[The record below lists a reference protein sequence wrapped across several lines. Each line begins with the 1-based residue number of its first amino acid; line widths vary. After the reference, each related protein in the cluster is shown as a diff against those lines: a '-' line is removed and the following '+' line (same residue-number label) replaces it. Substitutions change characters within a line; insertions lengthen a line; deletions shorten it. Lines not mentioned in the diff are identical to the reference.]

1 MQNIPWGH
9 ELFHIILMINAWR
22 QVYKCKKKKSLT
34 KKNKTKFCDRETDD
48 LKRVS
53 IKQDKSEKDKPEQMK
68 EKEEGLRKRNTQTSN
83 DSEPKIEPKQEK
95 KVKKTNKDPLHWFGL
110 FVSPSLRTSQ
120 KSFKLGKWLI
130 FCCKLINRVFIAT
143 EKLIDQVNTII
154 ELKEMEERYHDLLES
169 KEASRQDVEVWINVF
184 ILYSWYNIYNH
195 SRRLFETHVFESL
208 GINEM
213 EFSTCFVYSGSIDFN
228 VSKCLDIGNFITQD
242 APVGNTST
250 HFL

>member
-1 MQNIPWGH
+1 MTDNYKTICD
-9 ELFHIILMINAWR
+9 ELDALTLTYLSKVSEYIELCKDNSNHFQKGFVELAHAKYTMGTRTISHYSYDKRMKASL
-22 QVYKCKKKKSLT
+22 QV
-34 KKNKTKFCDRETDD
+34 ETDD

-120 KSFKLGKWLI
+120 KSFKL
-130 FCCKLINRVFIAT
+130 AT

-169 KEASRQDVEVWINVF
+169 KEASRQDVEV
-184 ILYSWYNIYNH
+184 
-195 SRRLFETHVFESL
+195 
-208 GINEM
+208 
-213 EFSTCFVYSGSIDFN
+213 
-228 VSKCLDIGNFITQD
+228 
-242 APVGNTST
+242 
-250 HFL
+250 